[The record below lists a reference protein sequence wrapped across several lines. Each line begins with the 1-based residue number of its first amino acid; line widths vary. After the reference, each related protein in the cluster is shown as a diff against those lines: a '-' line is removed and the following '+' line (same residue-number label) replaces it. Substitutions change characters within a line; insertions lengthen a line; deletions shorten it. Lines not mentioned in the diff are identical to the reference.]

1 MSHARD
7 SSKHFPHKLLYSS
20 VPSESLAA
28 SSHLSTQQMVIW
40 KYHKA
45 ENLNSYKPKREIRS
59 SPLIFLF
66 RKLKS
71 ALLRCNVYYT
81 GENENGG
88 TRQIKLAPLTG
99 NYFSQPFSKL
109 CVWISPWTYWTWRS
123 FYAKVVSKSQLSTT
137 TNQKAAWPVERVDH
151 CCPRRPG
158 EHTDYRPLKLKETF
172 LLSSPPPGSTSDP
185 RRGGD
190 SSALL
195 LQWHYHPP
203 DAPCAPPLWPR
214 PHR

>member
-1 MSHARD
+1 MQETLPNTFLISCYVF
-7 SSKHFPHKLLYSS
+7 SSQWVSGSFKPP
-20 VPSESLAA
+20 VNSE
-28 SSHLSTQQMVIW
+28 MVIW

-71 ALLRCNVYYT
+71 ALFQCYVYYT

-88 TRQIKLAPLTG
+88 TKQIKLAPLTG
-99 NYFSQPFSKL
+99 NYFSQPFSEL

-137 TNQKAAWPVERVDH
+137 NRKAAWPH
-151 CCPRRPG
+151 CCHRRPVEEQENTQVIG
-158 EHTDYRPLKLKETF
+158 R
-172 LLSSPPPGSTSDP
+172 
-185 RRGGD
+185 
-190 SSALL
+190 
-195 LQWHYHPP
+195 
-203 DAPCAPPLWPR
+203 
-214 PHR
+214 